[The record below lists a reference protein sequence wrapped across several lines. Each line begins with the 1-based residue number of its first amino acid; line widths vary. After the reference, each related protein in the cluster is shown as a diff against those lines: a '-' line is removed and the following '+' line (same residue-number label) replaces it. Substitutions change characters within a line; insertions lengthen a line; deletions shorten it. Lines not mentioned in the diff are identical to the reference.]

1 MTRRG
6 WMALLLAAPVLALA
20 QTRVPACAPI
30 DHLPPARLSGLWQLS
45 LWPDGGSEASPASTG
60 ALLLER
66 HPEFAGSVRGDLK
79 RSATGN
85 DRTAVVS
92 GDVVDGGFHLE
103 ESADGQTMDAVW
115 SGTPLDCG
123 LTIRGTRRPAE
134 GRPGAEPVLNFLL
147 QKTPGWR

>member
-1 MTRRG
+1 MTRN
-6 WMALLLAAPVLALA
+6 LLAALVLCAPLLA
-20 QTRVPACAPI
+20 MAQAGAPACPPI

-45 LWPDGGSEASPASTG
+45 LWSEGGTESTPASTG

-79 RSATGN
+79 RSAAGN
-85 DRTAVVS
+85 DRTALVS
-92 GDVVDGGFHLE
+92 GDVVDGEFHLE
-103 ESADGQTMDAVW
+103 ESADGVAMDAVW

-134 GRPGAEPVLNFLL
+134 GRRGAEPVLNFLL